1 MRAAHLVLPQQHLF
15 DPLQLG
21 RGLEEP
27 GADGLF
33 LDAFDAMDGGQRVSL
48 GQHREALND
57 RLLVVLLAVEDRP
70 FGFSNDLFAAR
81 ALPALA
87 AFACEAELTEIPG
100 IHASIIGALLVPTE
114 RTGRR

>member
-1 MRAAHLVLPQQHLF
+1 MIPEQHLF
-15 DPLQLG
+15 DLLHLW
-21 RGLEEP
+21 RGLGEP

-33 LDAFDAMDGGQRVSL
+33 LDAFDALDGSERVSL

-57 RLLVVLLAVEDRP
+57 RLFVVLLAVEDGP
-70 FGFSNDLFAAR
+70 FGCGDDFFAGC

-87 AFACEAELTEIPG
+87 AFACEAELPQVPG
-100 IHASIIGALLVPTE
+100 IHAPIIGAFLVPTE